1 MGLEDLAMMRA
12 VQGSSVFY
20 PSDAVSTAALVDVMA
35 QTDGISYL
43 RTTRGAYPVLYDNG
57 ERFQA
62 GGSKVL
68 RSDPSDAVTLVG
80 AGVTLHECLL
90 AADQLALRG
99 IRARVIDVYS
109 IKPIDV
115 ETLAAAA
122 DATEGR
128 VVVAEDHHPE
138 GGLGSAV
145 AAALLE
151 AGVQQLHLAHLS
163 VSELPGSGTT
173 AELLNAAGIDAP
185 HIAAAAAA
193 LLEERRET

>member
-1 MGLEDLAMMRA
+1 
-12 VQGSSVFY
+12 
-20 PSDAVSTAALVDVMA
+20 
-35 QTDGISYL
+35 
-43 RTTRGAYPVLYDNG
+43 VLYDEG
-57 ERFQA
+57 EQFPA

-80 AGVTLHECLL
+80 AGVTLHECLQ
-90 AADQLALRG
+90 AADQLALSG
-99 IRARVIDVYS
+99 VRARVIDVYS

-115 ETLAAAA
+115 ESLAAAV

-128 VVVAEDHHPE
+128 IVVAEDHHPE

-145 AAALLE
+145 TDALL
-151 AGVQQLHLAHLS
+151 AARVQQLHLAHLS
-163 VSELPGSGTT
+163 VSKLPGSGTT

-193 LLEERRET
+193 LVDGGRGT